1 MFSFLRLSPLLFL
14 VIFFTNL
21 SYSAGGPDP
30 WQLSSDNAIV
40 DFNNYT
46 EISYVSQQWLSTP
59 KTRLVYQALD
69 GYAGY
74 QIVYTE
80 NYGEIDGYT
89 IFKTGIPGV
98 GAVYEVAFGLQSP
111 SISDPPGY
119 IKVNL
124 GSAGTGN
131 IRVGKYSQYVD
142 VYARA
147 KLVAIPGEV
156 NIPSSTIRTSITA
169 PFRAWE
175 SNNEGVIGRA
185 ATLEFTLY
193 QTQVIVPSC
202 TLNATQYNITFG
214 DVQSYSIL
222 NGGVQSGKISVELDC
237 SKVPYV
243 MPKFIIK
250 AISDRVDDSSIYP
263 DERSDLTVADVKFT
277 LLVENNPVNLNI
289 EYTWTTVDANKKYSA
304 DFSALVSSLPGATSV
319 NPGSI
324 TGRYELQT
332 IYP

>member
-1 MFSFLRLSPLLFL
+1 MFSFLRFFPLLL
-14 VIFFTNL
+14 VVLFFSKSSN
-21 SYSAGGPDP
+21 SAGGPDP
-30 WQLSSDNAIV
+30 WQLSSDNAVV

-46 EISYVSQQWLSTP
+46 EISYVSQDWLSTP

-74 QIVYTE
+74 QITNLDVYNE
-80 NYGEIDGYT
+80 KIDDYI

-98 GAVYEVAFGLQSP
+98 GAVYEIAFGLKSP
-111 SISDPPGY
+111 TISPPGW
-119 IKVNL
+119 IKIN
-124 GSAGTGN
+124 STSTNN
-131 IRVGKYSQYVD
+131 ITVGPYSQYVD

-156 NIPSSTIRTSITA
+156 TLPSSATLTSITA

-175 SNNEGVIGRA
+175 SNNEGVINRA
-185 ATLEFTLY
+185 VTLQFTLSN
-193 QTQVIVPSC
+193 TQVIVPSC
-202 TLNATQYNITFG
+202 ILNSTRYNIGFG

-222 NGGVQSGKISVELDC
+222 NGGVKSDKISVELDC

-243 MPKFIIK
+243 KPQFIIK
-250 AISDRVDDSSIYP
+250 AISDRVDNSSIYP
-263 DERSDLTVADVKFT
+263 DERSALSTADVKFT
-277 LLVENNPVNLNI
+277 LFVENSPVDLNNQ
-289 EYTWTTVDANKKYSA
+289 YAWTTVDANKKYST
-304 DFSALVSSLPGATSV
+304 DFSALLSSLPGATSV
-319 NPGSI
+319 TPGSV